1 MAYRKTE
8 FVENKQKATRERIVR
23 TARAL
28 VELGGWKNCSLN
40 AVAAEAGV
48 SVGSVYTHFGKI
60 TDLYIDV
67 FEAIAGEEVAILAK
81 IVASSGS
88 ASERFLRA
96 VDTFARRAL
105 RGRIKAYAV
114 IAEPVAAEVDNVRQ
128 KAHAWFIDEFEKI
141 IACGVETGEF
151 RPQNPRISAACVLGL
166 LAETLVIPLSPDAAP
181 LADSGAQL
189 RAEILDFCRRAVG
202 VSSIA

>member
-67 FEAIAGEEVAILAK
+67 FGAIAAEEVAILAK

-88 ASERFLRA
+88 ASERFLQA

-105 RGRIKAYAV
+105 QGRIKAYAV
-114 IAEPVAAEVDNVRQ
+114 IAEPVAAEVDDVRQ

-141 IACGVETGEF
+141 IAHGVETDEF

-181 LADSGAQL
+181 LADNGAQL